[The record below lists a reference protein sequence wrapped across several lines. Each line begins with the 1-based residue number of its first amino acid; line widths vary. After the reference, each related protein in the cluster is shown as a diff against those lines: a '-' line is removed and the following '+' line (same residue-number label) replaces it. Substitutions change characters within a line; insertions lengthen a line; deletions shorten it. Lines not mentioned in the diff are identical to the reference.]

1 MKNRIEGTFEILS
14 ALLVLFTA
22 MLDPRISIILSISLL
37 AIFGLYKLFKR

>member
-1 MKNRIEGTFEILS
+1 MKNKMEGTFEILS

-22 MLDPRISIILSISLL
+22 MLEPWISIILSIVLL